1 MALAV
6 VANVAAVAQLIEQ
19 ATGLVSRIIRAV
31 ATARQNKQECE
42 HLALRL
48 SIIGDVLPHLPRLPV
63 VERPLKELR
72 AALGKA
78 HELVLACQDWSA
90 ANQFFGARRHADSF
104 TEVNDRIYFL
114 LSLFPMVNYAAITT
128 QLARV
133 SLSPQHTWV
142 PAMIT
147 VPSPGS
153 SSASLQTL
161 TVVPDYPCMFTW
173 AEIVTA
179 TSNFADEVGR
189 GCSGAVYKGRLHD
202 GPEVAVKV
210 LDKHRPH
217 DTFVPELVITFR
229 LRHDHIVRLVGWC
242 EEEDDRMFVYEHIS
256 NGTLRD
262 HLQRVRSSQATAA
275 PWRTRVAALLG
286 ASRAIQ
292 YLHCGAQ
299 PVVIHRNVSSS
310 NILLDMNWTPRLS
323 GFGAAVYQAAGEEHG
338 GQLVEEVVGTPGYID
353 PEYSRTKRVS
363 TASDVCSFGV
373 VMLEALTGRPPVRG
387 SRENG
392 EDVVTLVDSV
402 LPTIQTG
409 KLRDVLDGLPSLDQ
423 RLPQME
429 ALEIVADTAKRCLCL
444 SRMDRPAMSK
454 VVANL
459 EEALQMIRSHEPM
472 SMARWSLIRR
482 RTSEN

>member
-48 SIIGDVLPHLPRLPV
+48 SIIGDVLSRLPQADPV

-72 AALGKA
+72 TALGKA
-78 HELVLACQDWSA
+78 HELVLACQNRSA
-90 ANQFFGARRHADSF
+90 ANQFFGARHHADSF
-104 TEVNDRIYFL
+104 REVNDRIYFL
-114 LSLFPMVNYAAITT
+114 LSLFPMVNYAAITSH
-128 QLARV
+128 LARI
-133 SLSPQHTWV
+133 SPQHNGV
-142 PAMIT
+142 PTTIT
-147 VPSPGS
+147 VPPPGS
-153 SSASLQTL
+153 TSASLQTL
-161 TVVPDYPCMFTW
+161 TVFPDYPYMFTW

-179 TSNFADEVGR
+179 TSNFAEKLGQ

-217 DTFVPELVITFR
+217 ETFVPELVITFR

-256 NGTLRD
+256 NVTLRD
-262 HLQRVRSSQATAA
+262 HLQRVRSSPVTAA

-310 NILLDMNWTPRLS
+310 NILLDANWTPRLS
-323 GFGAAVYQAAGEEHG
+323 GFGAAVYQAAGEERG
-338 GQLVEEVVGTPGYID
+338 GQLVEEVVGTHGYID

-363 TASDVCSFGV
+363 TTSDVYSFGV
-373 VMLEALTGRPPVRG
+373 VMLEALM
-387 SRENG
+387 G
-392 EDVVTLVDSV
+392 EDPATLQLDS
-402 LPTIQTG
+402 IRNG
-409 KLRDVLDGLPSLDQ
+409 KLALKDVLDRRPSLDPT
-423 RLPQME
+423 LPQTE
-429 ALEIVADTAKRCLCL
+429 ALEIVADTAKRCICL
-444 SRMDRPAMSK
+444 SRMGRPDMSK

-459 EEALQMIRSHEPM
+459 EEALVVIRSHEPM
-472 SMARWSLIRR
+472 SMARLSLIRR

>member
-6 VANVAAVAQLIEQ
+6 VANVATVAQLIEQ
-19 ATGLVSRIIRAV
+19 VTGIVSRIIRAV

-78 HELVLACQDWSA
+78 HEIVLACQDRSA

-104 TEVNDRIYFL
+104 REVNDRIYFL

-128 QLARV
+128 HLARI
-133 SLSPQHTWV
+133 STQHT
-142 PAMIT
+142 IT

-153 SSASLQTL
+153 SSGSLQTL

-179 TSNFADEVGR
+179 THNFADKLGG
-189 GCSGAVYKGRLHD
+189 GCSVTVYKGRLHD

-210 LDKHRPH
+210 LDKHMTH

-242 EEEDDRMFVYEHIS
+242 EEEDDRMFVYEHMS

-262 HLQRVRSSQATAA
+262 RLQRASGGSSSSAATA

-292 YLHCGAQ
+292 YLHCGAE

-310 NILLDMNWTPRLS
+310 SIHLDMNWTPRLS

-338 GQLVEEVVGTPGYID
+338 GQLVEEVVGTPGYVD
-353 PEYSRTKRVS
+353 PEYNRTKRVS
-363 TASDVCSFGV
+363 TASDVYSFGM
-373 VMLEALTGRPPVRG
+373 VMLEALTG
-387 SRENG
+387 
-392 EDVVTLVDSV
+392 EDPATLQLDS
-402 LPTIQTG
+402 IRTG
-409 KLRDVLDGLPSLDQ
+409 KLALKDVLDRRPSLDPT
-423 RLPQME
+423 LPQME

>member
-1 MALAV
+1 MAFTV
-6 VANVAAVAQLIEQ
+6 VANVAAVTQLIGQ
-19 ATGLVSRIIRAV
+19 ATGLISSIIRAV
-31 ATARQNKQECE
+31 ATARQNRRECE
-42 HLALRL
+42 NLALRL
-48 SIIGDVLPHLPRLPV
+48 SIIGDVLPRLPRDPV

-72 AALGKA
+72 TALGKA
-78 HELVLACQDWSA
+78 HELVLACQDRSA
-90 ANQFFGARRHADSF
+90 ANRFFGARRHADSF
-104 TEVNDRIYFL
+104 REINARIYFV
-114 LSLFPMVNYAAITT
+114 LSLFPMVNYAAITSH
-128 QLARV
+128 LARI
-133 SLSPQHTWV
+133 SLEHTWV
-142 PAMIT
+142 PTMIT

-153 SSASLQTL
+153 PSLQTL
-161 TVVPDYPCMFTW
+161 TVVPDYPCMFSW

-179 TSNFADEVGR
+179 TNNFADKLSR
-189 GCSGAVYKGRLHD
+189 GWSGTVYKGRLHD

-210 LDKHRPH
+210 LDKHKPH

-242 EEEDDRMFVYEHIS
+242 EEEDDRMFVYEHMS

-262 HLQRVRSSQATAA
+262 RLQHPGGGSSSSAATA
-275 PWRTRVAALLG
+275 PWMTRVAVLLG
-286 ASRAIQ
+286 TSRAIH

-323 GFGAAVYQAAGEEHG
+323 GFGSAVYQAAGQERG

-363 TASDVCSFGV
+363 TASDVYSFGV
-373 VMLEALTGRPPVRG
+373 VMLEALTG
-387 SRENG
+387 
-392 EDVVTLVDSV
+392 EDPATLQLDS
-402 LPTIQTG
+402 IRTG
-409 KLRDVLDGLPSLDQ
+409 KLALKDVLDRRPSLDPT
-423 RLPQME
+423 LPQME

-444 SRMDRPAMSK
+444 SRMGRPDMSK

-459 EEALQMIRSHEPM
+459 EEALVVIRSHEPM
-472 SMARWSLIRR
+472 SMARLSLIRR